1 MRKIITVVTCSALLM
16 GSGFAFAADTTSP
29 SGDGMQQEPHKMD
42 HMSKK
47 PQEMKKQHLDAMQK
61 GEAPKQDEMS
71 KDQMDKKPIKQGDTL
86 KKTSSGY

>member
-16 GSGFAFAADTTSP
+16 GSGFAFAADTTSA

-47 PQEMKKQHLDAMQK
+47 PQEMKSSTWTQC
-61 GEAPKQDEMS
+61 
-71 KDQMDKKPIKQGDTL
+71 KKAKRL
-86 KKTSSGY
+86 NKMK

>member
-16 GSGFAFAADTTSP
+16 GSGFAFAADTTSA

-61 GEAPKQDEMS
+61 AKRLNKM
-71 KDQMDKKPIKQGDTL
+71 K
-86 KKTSSGY
+86 